1 MVGEMEKEG
10 HLKNYK
16 EAVTEN
22 QGLAEMMKFNLENE
36 MCHQVEILVQ
46 GSDNDANLSKR

>member
-10 HLKNYK
+10 HLKSYK

-22 QGLAEMMKFNLENE
+22 QGQAEMMKFTLENE
-36 MCHQVEILVQ
+36 MSHQVEILDQ
-46 GSDNDANLSKR
+46 GSGNDFNLTKR